1 MAENETVSS
10 VEEARPIDRSK
21 GRWYILHTYSG
32 FEQRVEQEIR
42 QLMVDGE
49 LGDTI
54 YEVVVPTEKVEELG
68 KNNKKRTVT
77 RKLFPG
83 YVMVRMT
90 ITPDSDMS
98 WLKMQ
103 NLTRVMGFVGGKNKP
118 APMDQEEAE
127 RLLNIMES
135 SQLQPR
141 PKFNFEHGEEVRVI
155 DGPFSGFNATVDDV
169 NYDKGKLKVNVS
181 IFGRSTPVELEF
193 TQVAK
198 G

>member
-1 MAENETVSS
+1 MTDKETIST
-10 VEEARPIDRSK
+10 VEESAPADRSK

-68 KNNKKRTVT
+68 KNNRKRTIT

-83 YVMVRMT
+83 YVMVRMD
-90 ITPDSDMS
+90 IAPDSDMS
-98 WLKMQ
+98 WLKIQ
-103 NLTRVMGFVGGKNKP
+103 NLTRVTGVVGGKNRP

-135 SQLQPR
+135 SRLQPR